1 MRIRRLLRAALFF
14 LTLAAVAQELGKPEG
29 QRTWHGRV
37 AGVPY
42 DFRVP
47 TPRRF
52 RDAYWNPNDDRI
64 FTDRVVGIGWAIN
77 FAQLI
82 PRLREGYRRLAQRAQ
97 PDGGDGPVTSASPE

>member
-1 MRIRRLLRAALFF
+1 MRIGRLLRAAALF
-14 LTLAAVAQELGKPEG
+14 LTLAAVAQELNKPEG

-42 DFRVP
+42 DFRMP

-52 RDAYWNPNDDRI
+52 RDSYWNPADDRI

-82 PRLREGYRRLAQRAQ
+82 PRLQEGYRRLVER
-97 PDGGDGPVTSASPE
+97 T